1 MGKYNITGNWVPDI
15 GKFKKFVEVAE
26 GIDVK
31 TLKRLHD
38 QIEDARGT
46 PQEPRDWRDP
56 SSWIP
61 KLHRDK
67 TLDDETRKTA
77 EKIAQTELNPRY
89 ANYWYARLAV
99 RHGFLK
105 DKSNKCIVTEKG
117 RKFIGGDIEVT
128 DHYLSENGIFK
139 VLKFLNEETGATK
152 EELVEKWRDFINTEG
167 GRNVKARSV
176 LLDGVLSRID
186 NVLIPLGYIRK
197 EGHPC
202 RYFITEEG
210 VKKIEK
216 RQIESAGRG
225 KEEKTKHT
233 IAIENILDIGKKLG
247 YQIQPHPKLRDLLP
261 KEKQRETGVRV
272 YNKELDGLWKTN
284 LPLVGEI
291 QIPIEI
297 QSQGSITDLLSRL
310 KIIAPYSHFMIIVS
324 DEKQIGDINEY
335 IKAQGEEKIFSDRT
349 VYLTFEDLTKIR
361 SQVSNVSSKLKPS
374 YVEEISELERREG

>member
-1 MGKYNITGNWVPDI
+1 MAKYNITSNWVPDI
-15 GKFKKFVEVAE
+15 RQFKKFVEIAE

-46 PQEPRDWRDP
+46 PQEPRDWRNP

-67 TLDDETRKTA
+67 TLDSETRKVA
-77 EKIAQTELNPRY
+77 EKISQAELNPRH
-89 ANYWYARLAV
+89 ANYSYARRSV
-99 RHGFLK
+99 RHGLLK
-105 DKSNKCIVTEKG
+105 DKLGAYVITEKG
-117 RKFIGGDIEVT
+117 RKFIEGDREVV

-139 VLKFLNEETGATK
+139 VLEFLNEETGATK
-152 EELVEKWRDFINTEG
+152 EELVEKWREFINTEG

-176 LLDGVLSRID
+176 LLEGVLSRID

-197 EGHPC
+197 EGHPR

-210 VKKIEK
+210 VKKIEE

-225 KEEKTKHT
+225 KEEKTKHA
-233 IAIENILDIGKKLG
+233 IAIDNILDIGKKLG
-247 YQIQPHPKLRDLLP
+247 YRIQPHPKLRDLLP
-261 KEKQRETGVRV
+261 KEKQRETGVWV

-361 SQVSNVSSKLKPS
+361 SQVSNISSKLKPS

>member
-1 MGKYNITGNWVPDI
+1 MAKYNITGNWVPNI
-15 GKFKKFVEVAE
+15 KEFRKFVEIAE

-31 TLKRLHD
+31 TLKRLYD
-38 QIEDARGT
+38 QLDEAKGT

-56 SSWIP
+56 FSWIP

-67 TLDDETRKTA
+67 TLDSETGKVA
-77 EKIAQTELNPRY
+77 EKIAQSGLNPRH
-89 ANYWYARLAV
+89 ANYSYARLGV
-99 RHGFLK
+99 RHGFLE
-105 DKSNKCIVTEKG
+105 DKLDAYTVTEKG
-117 RKFIGGDIEVT
+117 RKFIEEDREVV
-128 DHYLSENGIFK
+128 DYYLSENGIYK
-139 VLKFLNEETGATK
+139 VLEFLNEETGVTRGD
-152 EELVEKWRDFINTEG
+152 LVEKWREFINTEG

-197 EGHPC
+197 EGHPR

-210 VKKIEK
+210 VKKIEE

-225 KEEKTKHT
+225 KEEKTKHA
-233 IAIENILDIGKKLG
+233 IAIDNILDIGKKLG
-247 YQIQPHPKLRDLLP
+247 YQTQPHPKLRDLLP
-261 KEKQRETGVRV
+261 KEKQRGTRAQV

-297 QSQGSITDLLSRL
+297 QSQGFITDLLSRL

-335 IKAQGEEKIFSDRT
+335 IKAQGEEKIFSDKI

-361 SQVSNVSSKLKPS
+361 SQVSNISSKLKPS
-374 YVEEISELERREG
+374 YVEEILEVESREE